1 MNIVLFGAPLSG
13 KGTQADLIKKKYG
26 LVHISTGDMLREIA
40 KQNTELGFQVNKLLE
55 EGKLIPDE
63 IIIKV
68 LKEKLISINSGNG
81 IILDGFPRTLYQAEI
96 LEKVL
101 KIDYVIYL
109 NTAKDSIISR
119 IAGRYNCQDCKR
131 TFAVKEDSDDY
142 ICPDCGG
149 KLVKRDDD
157 NEATVIKRY
166 DAFIEFSTPVID
178 FYRKNGK
185 LIEFDGNSSIQEI
198 FNQIQSRLK

>member
-13 KGTQADLIKKKYG
+13 KGTQADLIKSEYG

-40 KQNTELGFQVNKLLE
+40 KQNTDLGFQVHKLLE
-55 EGKLIPDE
+55 EGKLVPDDV
-63 IIIKV
+63 IIKV

-96 LEKVL
+96 LEDVL
-101 KIDYVIYL
+101 HIDYVIYL
-109 NTAKDSIISR
+109 NTSKQNIINR
-119 IAGRYNCQDCKR
+119 ISGRYVCEDCKK
-131 TFAVKEDSDDY
+131 TMALTEQNQVCSS
-142 ICPDCGG
+142 CGG
-149 KLVKRDDD
+149 KLVKREDD

-166 DAFIEFSTPVID
+166 DAFIDYGTPVLD

-185 LIEFDGNSSIQEI
+185 LIEFDGDVSIQEV
-198 FNQIQSRLK
+198 FNQIKSRLK